1 MTTGYLVFPT
11 LRAAQDRS
19 HAEALARGCKP
30 GDVTQWWWEVTPH
43 PLVPG
48 SFLMLLD
55 DTRPAFAKATLP
67 PVERLQVQADQAVLT
82 ALTAAVAELP
92 A

>member
-1 MTTGYLVFPT
+1 MATGYLVFPT
-11 LRAAQDRS
+11 LREAQDRS
-19 HAEALARGCKP
+19 HTEALSRGCKP

-55 DTRPAFAKATLP
+55 DTRPPFAKAMLP
-67 PVERLQVQADQAVLT
+67 PIERLQVQADPLVLT
-82 ALTAAVAELP
+82 ALTATAEQLP